1 MVSDYFFQMRR
12 LIISFIFITVPMA
25 ALAAPGSDISAC
37 FEASGAKYHI
47 DPRLLWAMAE
57 TESSGRASA
66 QNLNHV
72 SRTGTVDLGLMQ
84 INSSWLPTLARYGI
98 TSEQL
103 MADPCLNIDVGAW
116 VLAGIIKQQGA
127 RWDAIGAYNTAC
139 TQLKGEACTASR
151 AEYVRKVWSWYR
163 DSRPA
168 TLPATGSLS
177 SRRERRSSQTAPSQS
192 HRASAPREPANGSDI
207 VFTAEEGA
215 E

>member
-1 MVSDYFFQMRR
+1 MMSDYFFQMSR
-12 LIISFIFITVPMA
+12 LIISFIFFTVSTA
-25 ALAAPGSDISAC
+25 VLAAPGSDISAC

-98 TSEQL
+98 TREQL

-151 AEYVRKVWSWYR
+151 AAYVRKVWSWYQ

-168 TLPATGSLS
+168 TLPAVGPDAS
-177 SRRERRSSQTAPSQS
+177 SRARRSPLTAASQPQRAPVLG
-192 HRASAPREPANGSDI
+192 ASANGSDI
-207 VFTAEEGA
+207 VFTAEDGA

>member
-25 ALAAPGSDISAC
+25 ALAAPGPDISAC
-37 FEASGAKYHI
+37 FEVSGAKYHI
-47 DPRLLWAMAE
+47 DPRLLWAIAE

-66 QNLNHV
+66 QNLTHV

-98 TSEQL
+98 TREQL

-116 VLAGIIKQQGA
+116 ILARIIKQQGA
-127 RWDAIGAYNTAC
+127 RWDAIGAYNSAC
-139 TQLKGEACTASR
+139 TQLKGDACTASR
-151 AEYVRKVWSWYR
+151 AEYVRKVWSWYQ

-168 TLPATGSLS
+168 TLPATGPV
-177 SRRERRSSQTAPSQS
+177 AS
-192 HRASAPREPANGSDI
+192 HRAGRSPQTAASQLQRASALHGPANGSDI
-207 VFTAEEGA
+207 VFTAEDGA